1 MRKCVAHWTQH
12 YIIVM
17 KRTSTDNPEW
27 NGVAM
32 PRRVWAILAVAFGV
46 SSSVISGAIV
56 NIALPT
62 FCVEMEVSSAD
73 SVWLVNSFQLAT
85 VMTLLIFSNLG
96 DIIGYRRVYVAGLA
110 LFTLASLGC
119 ALSTDFPMLVAC
131 RTCAG
136 IGAAAVT
143 SVNTTII
150 RIIYPRNR
158 LARGLGLNAT
168 IVAIS
173 SVIGPPLAAA
183 VLSFAS
189 WHWLFAINIPIGLA
203 ALALSCS
210 FLPANP
216 VRAAGRRLDK
226 LDCLLNALTFGL
238 LIFSIEAFSHD
249 VDATVVAVTLTATL
263 VIGWF
268 YVRRQLHK
276 DMPLLPFDLLRIP
289 IFSLSILTSI
299 CSFTAQTLAMVSLP
313 FILQHNMGYS
323 AVDTGLVLVA
333 WPMVIMFIAPMAGRR
348 LDKLDCLLNAL
359 TFGLLIFSIEAFS
372 HDVDATVVAVTL
384 TATLVIGWFYV
395 RRQLHKDMPLLP
407 FDLLR
412 IPIFSLSILTS
423 ICSFTA
429 QTLAMVSLPFI
440 LQHNMGY
447 SAVDTGLVLV
457 AWPMVIMFIAPMA
470 GRMVEHIHAGVLGV
484 AGLAMMTA
492 GLLALGLMPERL
504 STFDIVWRLVL
515 CGAGFGIFQSPNN
528 SIMIASAPAA
538 RSGSASGMLATA
550 RLLGQSSGA
559 AMVAMLFHLCGGE
572 TTALP
577 MFVAAGFA
585 GVGAIVSS
593 SRIRLPLPEGLQ
605 RG

>member
-1 MRKCVAHWTQH
+1 MRRHWAQH

-17 KRTSTDNPEW
+17 NRTSTDNPEW

-119 ALSTDFPMLVAC
+119 ALSTGFPMLVAC

-143 SVNTTII
+143 SVNTTLI

-168 IVAIS
+168 VVAVS
-173 SVIGPPLAAA
+173 SVVGPPLAAA

-216 VRAAGRRLDK
+216 VRAAG
-226 LDCLLNALTFGL
+226 
-238 LIFSIEAFSHD
+238 H
-249 VDATVVAVTLTATL
+249 
-263 VIGWF
+263 
-268 YVRRQLHK
+268 
-276 DMPLLPFDLLRIP
+276 
-289 IFSLSILTSI
+289 
-299 CSFTAQTLAMVSLP
+299 
-313 FILQHNMGYS
+313 
-323 AVDTGLVLVA
+323 
-333 WPMVIMFIAPMAGRR
+333 R

-585 GVGAIVSS
+585 GVGAIVSA